1 MTKLCARG
9 KAAAKRKF
17 KVYPSAYANAYASK
31 ICAGKIKD
39 PSGTKRKDWGPKKA
53 KTGILIETNSDLKD
67 LRKEKRK
74 KDVKKYG
81 PRKRNFP
88 KSDGDG
94 LFDILMKGAE
104 ILNKPPAKKIGG
116 EAKIKEVA
124 KGLHKASATHKK
136 QANKLD
142 SISAYQGKFIKHD
155 SADINLSNPSSIE
168 YYGDLLK

>member
-1 MTKLCARG
+1 MCG
-9 KAAAKRKF
+9 QNKRSIGYKKKRLGTEESKNRYSNRNKF
-17 KVYPSAYANAYASK
+17 RFERFK
-31 ICAGKIKD
+31 
-39 PSGTKRKDWGPKKA
+39 
-53 KTGILIETNSDLKD
+53 
-67 LRKEKRK
+67 KRK

-94 LFDILMKGAE
+94 LFDILIKGAE